1 MIFAL
6 TLTMRLCERKMD
18 VRDLAEK
25 AAIPTATL
33 YRKMKKPR
41 TMTLID
47 MAKIRSALRLTPT
60 EIDELTALAE
70 KE

>member
-6 TLTMRLCERKMD
+6 TLRMRLCERKMD

-25 AAIPTATL
+25 AAIPKTTL
-33 YRKMKKPR
+33 YRKMNNPR

-47 MAKIRSALRLTPT
+47 LAKIRSALRLTPT
-60 EIDELTALAE
+60 ELDELTALAE
-70 KE
+70 KD